1 MSSFTLQGRLIDEAA
16 LADIRAL
23 LQVQPALSRRQLSLQ
38 LCCLWNW
45 RTDTGQ
51 SKDIA
56 ARSLLRKL
64 EQRGLIQLPPIRN
77 LPFGARPGL
86 SLPSG
91 CALALE
97 FRPPDP
103 IHARLA
109 QIAPVRL
116 SIVQEKSDRRLFCQL
131 LQQHHYLGWNRP
143 VGESIAYWARDRCGR
158 LLALCLW
165 GAPAW
170 KVAPRDQWIGW
181 SQPARAAGLKFLANN
196 QRFLILPWV
205 GVAQLGS
212 HLLGQ
217 MQRRIRS
224 DWQQKYQHDLYLL
237 ESFVQMDRFQATV
250 YRAAN
255 WTCVGQTQ
263 GRSRQDRFHRLD
275 LPRKSIW
282 MFALQKQFREYLYE
296 PTEDVTPIDPHLGQ
310 CLPANPQ
317 P

>member
-1 MSSFTLQGRLIDEAA
+1 MSSFTLQGRFIDEAA

-23 LQVQPALSRRQLSLQ
+23 LLRQPPLSRRQLSLQ
-38 LCCLWNW
+38 LCGLWNW
-45 RTDTGQ
+45 RTEAGQ
-51 SKDIA
+51 LKDMA
-56 ARSLLRKL
+56 ARCLLRKL
-64 EQRGLIQLPPIRN
+64 EQRALIQLPAIRK

-86 SLPSG
+86 RLPSTT
-91 CALALE
+91 ALALE
-97 FRPPDP
+97 FAPPDP
-103 IHARLA
+103 IHSSLA
-109 QIAPVRL
+109 ELAPVSL
-116 SIVQEKSDRRLFCQL
+116 SIVQEKSDRRLFGQL
-131 LQQHHYLGWNRP
+131 LQGHHYLGWNRP

-181 SQPARAAGLKFLANN
+181 SAPARAAGLKYLANN

-205 GVAQLGS
+205 RVAQLGS

-224 DWQQKYQHDLYLL
+224 DWQQKYHHDLYLL

-263 GRSRQDRFHRLD
+263 GRSRQDRFHRLE
-275 LPRKSIW
+275 LARKSIW
-282 MFALQKQFREYLYE
+282 MFALQPQFREYLYE
-296 PTEDVTPIDPHLGQ
+296 PIAHPARNDPHLGRYL
-310 CLPANPQ
+310 CPNTHF
-317 P
+317 

>member
-1 MSSFTLQGRLIDEAA
+1 MSSFTLQGRLIDDAA
-16 LADIRAL
+16 LSDIGAL
-23 LQVQPALSRRQLSLQ
+23 LQQQPALSRRQLSLK
-38 LCCLWNW
+38 LCSLWNW

-64 EQRGLIQLPPIRN
+64 QQRGLIQLPPIRN

-91 CALALE
+91 CALALK
-97 FRPPDP
+97 FPPPDP
-103 IHARLA
+103 IHAPLA
-109 QIAPVRL
+109 QVAPVSL
-116 SIVQEKSDRRLFCQL
+116 SIVQEKSDRRLFCRL

-143 VGESIAYWARDRCGR
+143 VGESMAYWAHDRCGR
-158 LLALCLW
+158 LLAVCLW
-165 GAPAW
+165 GAAAW

-181 SQPARAAGLKFLANN
+181 SDAQRVCGLKFLANN

-205 GVAQLGS
+205 GVPDLAS

-217 MQRRIRS
+217 MQQRLRW

-237 ESFVQMDRFQATV
+237 ESFVQVDRFQATV

-255 WTCVGQTQ
+255 WIYAGQTQ

-282 MFALQKQFREYLYE
+282 LFALQKHFRQHLYE
-296 PTEDVTPIDPHLGQ
+296 PTQYPAPTDPHLEG
-310 CLPANPQ
+310 CLRPNPH